1 MPWIQINQTIGYE
14 LKMKKTVIKSLPT
27 KSYHCGTDNL
37 ETCIKNTLIKT
48 HKKEH
53 FCHVPFLN
61 NDKNIE
67 ICPNDVIMD
76 IIKILNYHVT
86 TQKSFKDCQDLK
98 PCQEI
103 VYEIVDKFETHESE
117 IVINFPNQ
125 LVEVIT
131 DSYSYTGLSLF
142 AELGGVIGMLL
153 GFSVFGL
160 LDESINKIQI
170 FWNFIRRND
179 VDDLEQTKSKDII
192 ECIPEKNGFEH
203 QLMKV
208 MEEVRRIN
216 EEIQF
221 LKDMHTI

>member
-1 MPWIQINQTIGYE
+1 MPWIQINQTKGYE
-14 LKMKKTVIKSLPT
+14 LKMKKTVIKSLTT

-48 HKKEH
+48 LKEEKR
-53 FCHVPFLN
+53 CYIPFLN
-61 NDKNIE
+61 NDKNNE
-67 ICPNDVIMD
+67 ICPNEVILD
-76 IIKILNYHVT
+76 TIKILNYHVT
-86 TQKSFKDCQDLK
+86 TQESFDHCQDLK

-103 VYEIVDKFETHESE
+103 VYEIVDKFEIHDSQIT
-117 IVINFPNQ
+117 INFPNQ

-160 LDESINKIQI
+160 LNESIKRIQT
-170 FWNFIRRND
+170 FWNFIRRID
-179 VDDLEQTKSKDII
+179 VEDREQTKSKDII

-208 MEEVRRIN
+208 MEELRKMNV
-216 EEIQF
+216 EIQR
-221 LKDMHTI
+221 LKHVQKI

>member
-1 MPWIQINQTIGYE
+1 MPWIQINQTKGYE
-14 LKMKKTVIKSLPT
+14 LKMKKTVIKSLTT

-48 HKKEH
+48 LKAEKS
-53 FCHVPFLN
+53 CYIPFLN
-61 NDKNIE
+61 NDTNND
-67 ICPNDVIMD
+67 ICPNEVILET
-76 IIKILNYHVT
+76 IEILSHHVT
-86 TQKSFKDCQDLK
+86 TQESFKDCQDLK

-103 VYEIVDKFETHESE
+103 VYEIVDKYETHDSQ
-117 IVINFPNQ
+117 ITINFPNQ

-160 LDESINKIQI
+160 LDTSIDKIQA
-170 FWNFIRRND
+170 FWNFIRRNE
-179 VDDLEQTKSKDII
+179 VEGSEQTKRKDMIVSTN
-192 ECIPEKNGFEH
+192 NGFEH

-208 MEEVRRIN
+208 MEELEKLN
-216 EEIQF
+216 EEVQR
-221 LKDMHTI
+221 LKHVQKI